1 MAYLDRMIDAETIG
15 IAFDTET
22 TGLAPAEGRIVEIAA
37 LKFDLAGN
45 TLGRFVEMVNP
56 LRPIPA
62 GAMAVHHIT
71 DDMVADK
78 PPMTDVLPRFLE
90 FIAGDNV
97 VLIAQN
103 AVFDI
108 GFVNHEAIRCEMPLP
123 PVTIFDQIE
132 LTRRVFPGLA
142 TYSLEPTCRRFG
154 LVDTQEHRAMGDAVL
169 VMKLFFHCLA
179 RLGDWTQRLE
189 VLNGLFR
196 YSFGGPMQA
205 AADTATVEMIVGAL
219 EAGRMLEIVYAGG
232 SMRGKPRRIVPTS
245 MFNRDGIDYIVANCI
260 LSNTSKQFRLDRVLA
275 CRVVEAK

>member
-1 MAYLDRMIDAETIG
+1 MIDHETIC

-45 TLGRFVEMVNP
+45 ILGRFVEMVNP

-78 PPMTDVLPRFLE
+78 PPMTEVLPRFLE
-90 FIAGDNV
+90 FITGDNV

-103 AVFDI
+103 AMFDI
-108 GFVNHEAIRCEMPLP
+108 GFVNHEAIRCEIPLP
-123 PVTIFDQIE
+123 LHTIIDQIE
-132 LTRRVFPGLA
+132 LTRRIFPGLA

-179 RLGDWTQRLE
+179 KVGDWQQKLDL
-189 VLNGLFR
+189 LNGLFR
-196 YSFGGPMQA
+196 YGFGGPMQA
-205 AADTATVEMIVGAL
+205 AADTATVEMIVGAV

-275 CRVVEAK
+275 CREVKNATETE